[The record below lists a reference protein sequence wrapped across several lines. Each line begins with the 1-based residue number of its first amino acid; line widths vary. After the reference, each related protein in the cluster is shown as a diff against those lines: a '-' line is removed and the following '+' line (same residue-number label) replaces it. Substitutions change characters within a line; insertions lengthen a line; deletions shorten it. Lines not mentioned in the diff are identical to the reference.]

1 MKYRIFCMNEDGR
14 IVCGLLTSNQET
26 AAAYMQ
32 RKTAAGL
39 VAIKKV
45 YNK

>member
-32 RKTAAGL
+32 RKQANGYIT
-39 VAIKKV
+39 IKNVVK
-45 YNK
+45 